1 VRELDD
7 AVIERNYAKEPL
19 TSDELRTILKAAG
32 RVEAVLNTRHA
43 TVKANGWKE
52 CAPSASAIAYIDA
65 VRAEPNLIRRPI
77 LVKDGRAVVGNDA
90 DAIRCMLR

>member
-32 RVEAVLNTRHA
+32 GVEAVLNTRHA

-52 CAPSASAIAYIDA
+52 CAPSAIAYIDA